1 MNAVSIIILLGA
13 MQGFLLSFSISSM
26 KRGNLRANR
35 TAALFILLIAVTLL
49 GRYAYTVTA
58 PSLFFSKLLFVGDF
72 VIFFYGPLLYL
83 YFLRLF
89 GVQPRRRIAPW
100 VHFIPMA
107 FFSVIVLPFIGMDQA
122 TFDEYNQR
130 MEYVFYGL
138 ELLAI
143 LQNAVYVA
151 VNASLVH
158 TYRTVSLQRN
168 SALPQLNFY
177 TALLAATALG
187 VLFWGTGFILRF
199 IGPAELRGYLGYQL
213 VWIGLSGFIVGLG
226 YYILR
231 TPEIFAVFDE
241 EADTSSAAPPPLEQ
255 ADELTAKLERVM
267 QEQRPFLDPK
277 LTLPDLAGITGIPT
291 HSLSRIINERFGRN
305 FFEFVNSYRVEEFKR
320 IATPERLRTMT
331 LFALSLEAGF
341 NSKSTFNA
349 AFKKLTNRT
358 PREYFRT
365 LPQ

>member
-1 MNAVSIIILLGA
+1 M
-13 MQGFLLSFSISSM
+13 
-26 KRGNLRANR
+26 
-35 TAALFILLIAVTLL
+35 
-49 GRYAYTVTA
+49 
-58 PSLFFSKLLFVGDF
+58 
-72 VIFFYGPLLYL
+72 
-83 YFLRLF
+83 
-89 GVQPRRRIAPW
+89 
-100 VHFIPMA
+100 
-107 FFSVIVLPFIGMDQA
+107 
-122 TFDEYNQR
+122 
-130 MEYVFYGL
+130 
-138 ELLAI
+138 
-143 LQNAVYVA
+143 
-151 VNASLVH
+151 
-158 TYRTVSLQRN
+158 
-168 SALPQLNFY
+168 
-177 TALLAATALG
+177 
-187 VLFWGTGFILRF
+187 
-199 IGPAELRGYLGYQL
+199 
-213 VWIGLSGFIVGLG
+213 WIGLSGFIVGLG